1 MKVTLIASTAMYNI
15 PESVEGTVFADYFYS
30 DSDALRND
38 SDTLAHFAGRSCYQE
53 WRMPNEATSDNMGYL
68 ANILNQ
74 GHESVLEHG
83 SATFYIEG
91 VSRNLTHELIRHRH
105 LSYSELSQR
114 FVNMEE
120 ANFVVPPANR
130 VEGIT
135 APQGL
140 CPITEYGDAEK
151 EEIPATSLDQHPLKV
166 YVETVKHLLG
176 LGKSRKQA
184 REAAR
189 FYLPSGMET
198 RIVVSGNHRAWRD
211 MLKKR
216 YSVHADAEIM
226 ELAGI
231 LLEKLRDMA
240 PGIYQDFPTQP
251 FE

>member
-1 MKVTLIASTAMYNI
+1 MKVTLIARTGFIDI
-15 PESVEGTVFADYFYS
+15 PESVEGTSFGEFFYS
-30 DSDALRND
+30 DRNALTNDA
-38 SDTLAHFAGRSCYQE
+38 DTLSHFAGRSCYQAWSME
-53 WRMPNEATSDNMGYL
+53 NPDTATNLGYL
-68 ANILNQ
+68 NNILSQ

-120 ANFVVPPANR
+120 ANYVAPPAVRPFQDNPVTDGLMPIKEANPQALAEYR
-130 VEGIT
+130 LVVSSLQDEGKT
-135 APQGL
+135 
-140 CPITEYGDAEK
+140 
-151 EEIPATSLDQHPLKV
+151 
-166 YVETVKHLLG
+166 
-176 LGKSRKQA
+176 RKQA

-189 FYLPSGMET
+189 SYLPSSMET
-198 RIVVSGNHRAWRD
+198 RIVLSGNHRAFRD

-216 YSVHADAEIM
+216 YSTHADAEIC

-231 LLEKLRDMA
+231 LLEHLRELA
-240 PGIYQDFPTQP
+240 PGIYQDFPDRP

>member
-1 MKVTLIASTAMYNI
+1 MKVTLIASTAMHRI
-15 PESVEGTVFADYFYS
+15 PDSVEGTVFADFFYS
-30 DSDALRND
+30 NSEALRND
-38 SDTLAHFAGRSCYQE
+38 SDTLSHFAGRSCYQE

-68 ANILNQ
+68 ANILKQ

-114 FVNMEE
+114 FVNMED
-120 ANFVVPPANR
+120 AKVIVAPALR
-130 VEGIT
+130 EEGT
-135 APQGL
+135 Q
-140 CPITEYGDAEK
+140 
-151 EEIPATSLDQHPLKV
+151 SLAAMPFSIVKK
-166 YVETVKHLLG
+166 YKETVDKLMG
-176 LGKSRKQA
+176 LGKTRKQA

-189 FYLPSGMET
+189 GDLPGSTET
-198 RIVVSGNHRAWRD
+198 RIVVTGNHRAWRD

-216 YSVHADAEIM
+216 YSTHADAEIQ

-231 LLEKLRDMA
+231 LLALLKDA
-240 PGIYQDFPTQP
+240 SPGIYQDFPDQP